1 MPTSDA
7 ERTAIHEAGHAIAAL
22 ETGCD
27 LRAAAV
33 KGARGATEWTYYDR
47 ADAAVVTAAGVAAE
61 RHMLKGGRQ
70 VQGSDRKRMRALWR
84 EARAEGSVQ
93 KGFDGWLRE
102 QTVEAVRLLHGRHKC
117 LRRLSNALQRKGR
130 LTADEIRRTVAPTT
144 PTAFTPAQ
152 KRRLT
157 WRDRQQADL
166 RAKSA
171 VKAAGRAGGAPDLE
185 VWKAEQLA
193 RAEEYGKILAQKC
206 RQQGHDGACAVL

>member
-27 LRAAAV
+27 L
-33 KGARGATEWTYYDR
+33 KSARVERGRGETNWTYYDP
-47 ADAAVVTAAGVAAE
+47 ADAAVVTAAGVGAE

-70 VQGSDRKRMRALWR
+70 VQGSDRKFLRRLHAQI
-84 EARAEGSVQ
+84 GPQ
-93 KGFDGWLRE
+93 KGFPPWLRA
-102 QTVEAVRLLHGRHKC
+102 QTVKAVRLLHGRHKC
-117 LRRLSNALQRKGR
+117 LRRLSGALQRKGR

-157 WRDRQQADL
+157 WRARKDIDA
-166 RAKSA
+166 AIGA
-171 VKAAGRAGGAPDLE
+171 AAGDLPPQK
-185 VWKAEQLA
+185 W
-193 RAEEYGKILAQKC
+193 AQKQLDRADAYGSALKEMC
-206 RQQGHDGACAVL
+206 EDRGHDGACAVL